1 MTSVNSINAGCI
13 GAHFA
18 PSNAVAM
25 PPGPETIASNAVQQT
40 HRLVHIS
47 QHVVQPR
54 MTFLVMASLSKPE
67 TNCIGMFPLVG
78 RWVVP
83 LSVSLSLLFLFP
95 YLSIYLSVYLS
106 IYLSI
111 FPSPSI

>member
-83 LSVSLSLLFLFP
+83 LSVSLS
-95 YLSIYLSVYLS
+95 YLSISLSVYLS
-106 IYLSI
+106 ICLSVYLSI